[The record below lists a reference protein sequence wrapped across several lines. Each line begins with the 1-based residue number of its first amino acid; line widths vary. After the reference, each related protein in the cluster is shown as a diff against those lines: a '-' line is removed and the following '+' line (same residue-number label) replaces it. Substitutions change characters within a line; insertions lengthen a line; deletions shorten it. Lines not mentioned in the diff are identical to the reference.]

1 MAKKC
6 KRCERTR
13 LITVIVIVA
22 GLFTVLF
29 IDRFLT

>member
-6 KRCERTR
+6 KRCERAR
-13 LITVIVIVA
+13 LITAIVIVA

>member
-6 KRCERTR
+6 KRCEKMR
-13 LITVIVIVA
+13 LLTVIVIVA
-22 GLFTVLF
+22 GLFAVLF

>member
-1 MAKKC
+1 MVKKC

-13 LITVIVIVA
+13 LITVVVIVA